1 MPDATRKG
9 PQDHTR
15 PAAPSCIS
23 SFADLPVDILLHV
36 FAYLDVPEILRLRRS
51 SKSFQQL
58 TAQYPVW
65 HHAYHNSPLL
75 LQTLSPDATVA
86 ELERAVVKAERLD
99 RNLSSPFPRIIKSRL
114 LRIDAGHLALFRG
127 RYLVSH
133 VSTVGLSCH
142 DLDLEDD
149 SAERP
154 IAQFEDRSLIFRA
167 SGDHDEASGF
177 LTFLKEYG
185 GANAGTRYSVVVMK
199 LDLPPKPVAFQFVAE
214 FHAPFQ
220 SARTQHP
227 QIKNNGQFVAVHTSV
242 DICLW
247 KIDTLQ
253 MYKPVSPTLPHD
265 RIPFVDYFLT
275 DRYLLANYYSDALL
289 EVFPLPSNSVQSV
302 TSSTTTPIPIP
313 RSHWAAD
320 PYNVTQLTFTHLSTR
335 SSGQLS
341 SAPTFPHT
349 ITALGFTNN
358 ISSSSNA
365 LRVSITLLH
374 DGSVSVKSSSSIAS
388 LQFGYWLLVSSNE
401 RCVRGVCLNG
411 MTGSH
416 IALIRM
422 GVSESSSQGGS
433 DEGDAL
439 SPVESSPVVKSLY
452 RHVGPITTIAGFA
465 FDGAAGRVCVSREGT
480 GAVEILD
487 FV

>member
-185 GANAGTRYSVVVMK
+185 GANAGTRYSVCHETGSTPKACGIPVCSRVPRA
-199 LDLPPKPVAFQFVAE
+199 LPKRQDATPSDQEQRAVCCCTHFSGHMSVE
-214 FHAPFQ
+214 NRHAPDVQ
-220 SARTQHP
+220 
-227 QIKNNGQFVAVHTSV
+227 TS
-242 DICLW
+242 
-247 KIDTLQ
+247 
-253 MYKPVSPTLPHD
+253 
-265 RIPFVDYFLT
+265 LT
-275 DRYLLANYYSDALL
+275 DVGY
-289 EVFPLPSNSVQSV
+289 PS
-302 TSSTTTPIPIP
+302 
-313 RSHWAAD
+313 
-320 PYNVTQLTFTHLSTR
+320 
-335 SSGQLS
+335 
-341 SAPTFPHT
+341 
-349 ITALGFTNN
+349 
-358 ISSSSNA
+358 
-365 LRVSITLLH
+365 
-374 DGSVSVKSSSSIAS
+374 
-388 LQFGYWLLVSSNE
+388 
-401 RCVRGVCLNG
+401 
-411 MTGSH
+411 
-416 IALIRM
+416 
-422 GVSESSSQGGS
+422 
-433 DEGDAL
+433 
-439 SPVESSPVVKSLY
+439 
-452 RHVGPITTIAGFA
+452 
-465 FDGAAGRVCVSREGT
+465 
-480 GAVEILD
+480 
-487 FV
+487 